1 MLQEAYYICVS
12 TKCQKERILKN
23 WESIVAHQNEGHEV
37 IQKEDLINTINVKL
51 NKKKTTLLQDL
62 LARIHKIMNNQEDVL
77 ISLINQKFFESY
89 TNWKEQ
95 IQSFQQFQDYLLP
108 NQIDENTTISK
119 LIDIYQNLDNEQ
131 LHFFKDC
138 LYQTEQQ
145 YNALQIQI
153 KMSLNK
159 TDEQFKML
167 QQSLFN
173 QIQENKKQRELKL
186 QYHQNNNNKIQII
199 NFQNTQS
206 ETVPI
211 QQKDIIIK
219 NTIDFQN
226 TFKDIQLKTD
236 FQNEQE
242 TLILQEINQQREQHQ
257 KNHNDRQ
264 ENGYNLTTNNNNN
277 KLNEKSQKYIVLTKQ
292 KEFRNNQH
300 FEQYSNNKQNSE
312 DLIQSLKL
320 QSDTQYIKKSENNI
334 QDNKQLTDII
344 TEIKILPL
352 KGYKDHQQQQNII
365 QNINSKDQIEQSQ
378 TTVNQIVHQSSMS
391 PSKPPPLKG
400 YKDRQNEEQ
409 KNIKLTRSNDKRNY
423 LDIDQIKEI
432 SQNTSKRFD
441 IDKSEKHMKYSN
453 KFSTIFSIK
462 ECFAVVDGVFK
473 LTDNH
478 QFHIY
483 LRSSVESYE
492 IETGMINLTQ
502 IKQKNTFPS
511 IYGINERGE
520 CLSNQTKTPI
530 KLNLNQSYLFA
541 YRKDEKHLICL
552 DSMNNIQYAIQL
564 QNDENSDYV
573 FFIKMSNLEV
583 QLI

>member
-12 TKCQKERILKN
+12 TQCQKERILKN

-62 LARIHKIMNNQEDVL
+62 LARIHKIMNNQEDAL

-95 IQSFQQFQDYLLP
+95 IQSFQQFQDSLLP

-159 TDEQFKML
+159 SDEQFKML

-186 QYHQNNNNKIQII
+186 QYHQNNNKIQIV

-226 TFKDIQLKTD
+226 TFKDIQLKND
-236 FQNEQE
+236 FQIEKE
-242 TLILQEINQQREQHQ
+242 TLILQEINQQREQNQ
-257 KNHNDRQ
+257 KNHYDRQ

-292 KEFRNNQH
+292 KEIRNNQH
-300 FEQYSNNKQNSE
+300 FEQYSNVKQNSE
-312 DLIQSLKL
+312 ELIQSLKL

-334 QDNKQLTDII
+334 KDNKQLTDII
-344 TEIKILPL
+344 SEIKILPL
-352 KGYKDHQQQQNII
+352 KGYKDHQQQQNNI
-365 QNINSKDQIEQSQ
+365 QNVNSKDQIEQSI
-378 TTVNQIVHQSSMS
+378 TSVNQIIHQSSIS

-423 LDIDQIKEI
+423 LDTDQIKDI

-502 IKQKNTFPS
+502 IKQKNAFPS
-511 IYGINERGE
+511 IYGINEKGE
-520 CLSNQTKTPI
+520 LLFNQTKTPI

-541 YRKDEKHLICL
+541 YRKDEKNLICL

-564 QNDENSDYV
+564 PNDENSDYV